1 MYKFH
6 AHGFVE
12 CFDICNKKLML
23 GSAGFIVFLQ
33 ILCYYKSIRYISMF
47 EFLMSIIILE
57 KNVGTKVAPFYMM
70 FFIYLT

>member
-1 MYKFH
+1 
-6 AHGFVE
+6 
-12 CFDICNKKLML
+12 ML
-23 GSAGFIVFLQ
+23 GGAGFIVFLQ

-57 KNVGTKVAPFYMM
+57 KNVGSKVAPFNMM